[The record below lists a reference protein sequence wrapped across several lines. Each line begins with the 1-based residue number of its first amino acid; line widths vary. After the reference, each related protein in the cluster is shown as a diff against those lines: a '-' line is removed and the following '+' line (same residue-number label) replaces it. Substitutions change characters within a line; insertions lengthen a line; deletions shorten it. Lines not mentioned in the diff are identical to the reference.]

1 MTVIKFPRN
10 ICIPLKYEKP
20 LPRQRVV
27 YLGVVYTG
35 PALCQDVTTLYL
47 KRHGKKNDR
56 RKWSLIT
63 YGKYD
68 EFDKRNYSIEI
79 DSCEEDGV
87 PDMLCQFY
95 IGNHITFDELRDM
108 GWRGQVD
115 YSATIINISEKNK
128 QLSSNQYVPN
138 LCEEE

>member
-10 ICIPLKYEKP
+10 ICIPLEYEKP
-20 LPRQRVV
+20 LPRQRVF

-35 PALCQDVTTLYL
+35 PPLCQDVTELYL
-47 KRHGKKNDR
+47 KRHGRINGE

-68 EFDKRNYSIEI
+68 EFDKRNYSIELDI
-79 DSCEEDGV
+79 CDEDDV

-95 IGNHITFDELRDM
+95 IGNHITFDDLRKF
-108 GWRGQVD
+108 GWNGKV
-115 YSATIINISEKNK
+115 YNEAKIIEFKK
-128 QLSSNQYVPN
+128 D
-138 LCEEE
+138 